1 MSRTWIVVVTLVGAC
16 ALAGALLL
24 LHGATDESS
33 EKLRALTEPFR
44 SNGDLSMG
52 GRKRLPTGRA
62 EFGVTVFPHGTP
74 SGRTDRPALLIL
86 LNHSGS

>member
-1 MSRTWIVVVTLVGAC
+1 
-16 ALAGALLL
+16 
-24 LHGATDESS
+24 
-33 EKLRALTEPFR
+33 
-44 SNGDLSMG
+44 MG